1 MFLFFVHK
9 MLPWRNL
16 HCFRFWAGT
25 PRGLLTARVW
35 VLNGGS
41 VRESFLTWGAEHVQ
55 ETHSPHPDSRP
66 PNESLWLA
74 GATRVFMHRKK
85 TAICCYNILLYN
97 IWLFFYPL
105 VVLVVSDD
113 PLWRCFF
120 CCSCTCWALH
130 VGRLAHGAT
139 VKDSPTRGVSS
150 PDRISWTWVLVP
162 NR

>member
-1 MFLFFVHK
+1 

-74 GATRVFMHRKK
+74 GATRVYMHRIK
-85 TAICCYNILLYN
+85 TAIWCIIYYYITYL
-97 IWLFFYPL
+97 IIFYPL
-105 VVLVVSDD
+105 VVLV
-113 PLWRCFF
+113 
-120 CCSCTCWALH
+120 
-130 VGRLAHGAT
+130 
-139 VKDSPTRGVSS
+139 GVSNGS
-150 PDRISWTWVLVP
+150 FILWWC
-162 NR
+162 